1 MSKFRHIDI
10 KKEETSIK
18 RRSKK
23 IKEELPS
30 DYVETLSLMEKLG
43 IKMINNDN
51 LLKSI
56 NLRKSTEIQIDKN
69 KTSFNEEEKQ
79 NKTIKSSSLRKRK
92 KNTIIN
98 KKEYMSSSYEKRII
112 KKDQIKKEEPGTN
125 KIIKIKKYNDKKE
138 VSKKIKKDKDKD
150 INILNIS
157 AKKRMGT
164 NNNNNNDLSNKQKI
178 IKKLKSNEKNENKK
192 VNFKKSKAEK
202 FINITKDNSASK
214 KIQEFKSSLKPKSDK
229 KENEIYF
236 TDIKNDDEELAK
248 EIEDV
253 FNNNN
258 QNNKNNKSKNKKI
271 KHKSNSVQKDLGTN
285 KLNINITLKLNK
297 RSSKKINSNSPK
309 SETEESFY
317 SEKSEKDETPKN
329 HKANHHKRLS
339 TEIPYNIL
347 MTENN
352 EESKKTNNSYFNKRI
367 SESAEAKRSNKR
379 RATEMMSQ
387 IDLNVINNRNSVKKE
402 SLKNLNQLNNNNI
415 TNFNIYK
422 RRSLANPLAREKFE
436 NLLNQITL
444 RQNGG
449 NTQYLKNYETGEV
462 LTSTI
467 ELKIKNKNIFKNIKI
482 CSCTKPGCS
491 GPGIVKTNQDS
502 FFIKNKFLND
512 DNKFFLGV
520 CDGHGEKGH
529 IISQYVSEKLPE
541 YIKNINYDSITNEF
555 KKINNEIYD
564 NKNIESKMSGTTVS
578 SLIIT
583 PEKILSINLG
593 DSRSCLIKNENGLY
607 SYKYLSR
614 DHKPSEKDES
624 LRIINN
630 NGRIKRC
637 YDEDLKKYLGPER
650 VWLKNKEEPGLAMT
664 RSIGDKIAHSIG
676 VIDEPE
682 FKNNEFDGNEKFII
696 IASDGIWEYLNGDD
710 CIKIV
715 KKYYEE
721 NYEVDKA
728 SFALVKEAFD
738 KWKRKEIVIDDIT
751 VIVIFFC
758 D

>member
-164 NNNNNNDLSNKQKI
+164 NNNNDLSNKQKI
-178 IKKLKSNEKNENKK
+178 IKKLKSNEKNENNK

-202 FINITKDNSASK
+202 FINRAKDNSANK

-258 QNNKNNKSKNKKI
+258 QNNKNNKSKNKKY

-309 SETEESFY
+309 SETENSFY

-491 GPGIVKTNQDS
+491 GPGIVKTNQDA
-502 FFIKNKFLND
+502 FFIKENFL
-512 DNKFFLGV
+512 DNENNYFFGV
-520 CDGHGEKGH
+520 CDGHGENGQ
-529 IISQYVSEKLPE
+529 IISQNVSEKLQE
-541 YIKNINYDSITNEF
+541 YINNINFDNITNKL
-555 KKINNEIYD
+555 KKINNEIYE
-564 NKNIESKMSGTTVS
+564 NKNIDSDLSGTTVS
-578 SLIIT
+578 SIILT
-583 PEKILSINLG
+583 SSKIISINVG
-593 DSRSCLIKNENGLY
+593 DSRSCLFKSENDVYSFKNLT
-607 SYKYLSR
+607 R
-614 DHKPSEKDES
+614 DHKPNQNEES
-624 LRIINN
+624 QRIINN
-630 NGRIKRC
+630 NGRIKRF
-637 YDEDLKKYLGPER
+637 YDEQHKKYIGPER

-676 VIDEPE
+676 VIEEPE
-682 FKNNEFDGNEKFII
+682 FKIYEYDGNEKFII

-715 KKYYEE
+715 KNYYEDNFDVE
-721 NYEVDKA
+721 KV

-738 KWKRKEIVIDDIT
+738 KWKRKEVTIDDIT
-751 VIVIFFC
+751 AIVIFFC